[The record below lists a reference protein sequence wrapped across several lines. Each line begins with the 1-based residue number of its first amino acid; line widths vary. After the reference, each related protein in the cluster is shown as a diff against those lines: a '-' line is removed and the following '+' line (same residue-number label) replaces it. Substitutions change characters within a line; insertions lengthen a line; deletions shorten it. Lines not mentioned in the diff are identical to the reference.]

1 MANMDLELY
10 KHLVETSTGRIADNW
25 RRRETVVRIE
35 RPLNI
40 LGYPFVLRT
49 NAEPVAALAELS
61 ERRFSRCTPVP
72 DARVGQIDLFTLH
85 DAGAEALTL
94 LQLEG
99 QFETLASGSRGLI
112 RLGPWGSMYV
122 DWAACTAFGSI
133 APALLSQPAI
143 ASRHALDTFMLV
155 ALLREPFGMLH
166 ASGLVKDGRVV
177 LLVGPHGAGKSTT
190 ALHLIRTG
198 YRLISDTL
206 IFTREVH
213 GPVHSHMAIMGYA
226 VGELKLTAEGRVL
239 FPELPGE
246 SADLSID
253 GRRKPIFDLRAL
265 MPERIETGVV
275 TPASIV
281 LCLVRRSADSDTHLH
296 PLDEDIML
304 HQIIRD
310 TSYLDEVEVMAQNLS
325 VIDLLIKRSHNYIL
339 ELGSDPAEIVAAI
352 EGAGAHMAPLNK

>member
-25 RRRETVVRIE
+25 RRRETVVRLE

-49 NAEPVAALAELS
+49 NAEAVAALAELS
-61 ERRFSRCTPVP
+61 ERRFSRCAPVP
-72 DARVGQIDLFTLH
+72 DARVGLIDLFTLSE
-85 DAGAEALTL
+85 AGADALTP

-99 QFETLASGSRGLI
+99 QFQTLASGSRGLI
-112 RLGPWGSMYV
+112 QLGPWGSMYV
-122 DWAACTAFGSI
+122 DWAARTALGSI

-190 ALHLIRTG
+190 ALHLIRAG

-206 IFTREVH
+206 IFTRESDGHVE
-213 GPVHSHMAIMGYA
+213 IMGYA
-226 VGELKLTAEGRVL
+226 VGELKLTAEGRAL

-246 SADLSID
+246 SGDLSID

-275 TPASIV
+275 TPASIA

-310 TSYLDEVEVMAQNLS
+310 TSYLDEVEVMARNLS
-325 VIDLLIKRSHNYIL
+325 VIDRLINRSHNYIL

-352 EGAGAHMAPLNK
+352 EGAGAHPV